1 MSDEGRSLRRKQQEN
16 VRELRSK
23 LIDAG
28 LPVMMSPSHIIP
40 IHVIEPFLFLFKLN
54 QSLFSF
60 QVGNAALAT
69 LICNHLLDRY
79 SIYLQS
85 INYPTVERGTERLR
99 IAATPYHT
107 SEMIDHLVDSLK
119 QVWKD
124 VGLSLKDVDQQ
135 QFLQQ
140 QQLRA
145 VLRQHA

>member
-1 MSDEGRSLRRKQQEN
+1 MSDEGRALRRKQQEN

-40 IHVIEPFLFLFKLN
+40 IHVRA
-54 QSLFSF
+54 SLWFSQRQTCLSLSHL
-60 QVGNAALAT
+60 QVGNAALAA
-69 LICNHLLDRY
+69 LLCNHLLNRY
-79 SIYLQS
+79 SIYIQS

-107 SEMIDHLVDSLK
+107 NEMINQLVEALT

-124 VGLSLKDVDQQ
+124 VGLSLKSNE
-135 QFLQQ
+135 QQ
-140 QQLRA
+140 QQPPPS
-145 VLRQHA
+145 